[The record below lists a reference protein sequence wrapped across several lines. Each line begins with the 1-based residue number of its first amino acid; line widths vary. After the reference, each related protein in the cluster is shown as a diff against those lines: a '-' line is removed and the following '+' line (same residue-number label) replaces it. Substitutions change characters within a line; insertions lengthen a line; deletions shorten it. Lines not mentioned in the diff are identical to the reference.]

1 MKSWDFRCVEHYLIQ
16 VSTPLTLLHR
26 TTVQRPF
33 LSLNFSLRK
42 FKRLSNVFQGGA
54 VEYKA
59 ES

>member
-16 VSTPLTLLHR
+16 VLTLLTLLHR
-26 TTVQRPF
+26 TF
-33 LSLNFSLRK
+33 LFLNFSLRM
-42 FKRLSNVFQGGA
+42 FKRLSSVFQGGA